1 MSFISRTA
9 LNLANS
15 TAWGIS
21 LELLNWLLWY
31 RLAQASRDAPEIN
44 SRDRISLELLNWLL
58 WYRLA
63 QASRDTPEINS
74 RDK

>member
-1 MSFISRTA
+1 MCDCIATGMSLIVITLIYDALLQSTEMSFISRTA

-31 RLAQASRDAPEIN
+31 RLAQASR
-44 SRDRISLELLNWLL
+44 
-58 WYRLA
+58 Y
-63 QASRDTPEINS
+63 TPEINS

>member
-1 MSFISRTA
+1 MSFILRTA

-31 RLAQASRDAPEIN
+31 RLAQASRD
-44 SRDRISLELLNWLL
+44 
-58 WYRLA
+58 
-63 QASRDTPEINS
+63 TPEMNS